1 MSNKVF
7 EEAPQAPQ
15 PSGGAVDKVRK
26 AARQLAY
33 DTRYKVKGKF
43 KEGQKTDPA
52 SLQRAYMQQLG
63 ASSAPGPVK
72 LLAKKMLMGVK
83 SEQYDFAM
91 VESSLPQIYSKVFV
105 EGVGEYVLRV
115 KDPKA
120 GSQYTRSYGTYAAAE
135 AKAAELRKKGL
146 RVELANA
153 SSSAKKDTYDNKGG
167 GKGLD
172 PVGKED
178 GDVNNDGKKD
188 KTDKYLMNRRKTIG
202 RAITKEETYV
212 KGSAFPK
219 ETYKKES
226 SYTEKY
232 MTKSAKKRMAKE
244 EYIDE
249 APYQVMGSPDGKNEK
264 KIGKP
269 VKSRKYADSR
279 AAELAD
285 THKTTGGQYRSKYV
299 EEVIYEKE
307 DAGEKKLDVMKGKN
321 KVVINP
327 NVLENATQYFYDQ
340 GYNEEDISIISEG
353 MGYDMFLEFVNEVGS
368 TICLYEDVQGELL
381 TKGGKARKNP
391 KITKSAGTAS
401 EISSNKSKETKKPEA
416 KKSSPGQLSI
426 NYNKK
431 PSPPGQEKIKQGIQT
446 AVKKATSPGAKKTV
460 GGAVKGAA
468 NTAAR
473 VALSAWKGHQAAMKK
488 KKEGGSIAQQIGSG
502 AGKAVGS
509 FFKKGTKQFNSYELI
524 GNTIKEQIKAEL
536 DALKAQRIEEAMA
549 ATKAAGP
556 SPEEKQQLANKD
568 KMLKRKM
575 LIQKQQMALQRS
587 GRLPMNY
594 GEEAG
599 SCMHSKEGED
609 CPVHGKDDCSM
620 EDPRSMPAKIN
631 LAKNKLRAMGL
642 KMSYDMEGDL
652 VDEKYQGMYQSPA
665 PTYNRLKSKDPK
677 ATMSPGRRALER
689 SDELQR
695 EDPKSPIAKRQ
706 KKASDQINRNFQ
718 SARETVGEGLSV
730 EDQMKVSQEYFKKR
744 NSRSPEEKAA
754 EEKAHAKSRAER
766 SAMHKR
772 PDPYKSRPGESD

>member
-15 PSGGAVDKVRK
+15 PSGGAADKVRK

-72 LLAKKMLMGVK
+72 LLAKKMLMG
-83 SEQYDFAM
+83 EQYDFAM
-91 VESSLPQIYSKVFV
+91 VESSLPQIYGKVFA

-135 AKAAELRKKGL
+135 AKASELRKKGL

-167 GKGLD
+167 SKGLD

-178 GDVNNDGKKD
+178 SDVDNDGKPNTKS
-188 KTDKYLMNRRKTIG
+188 DKYLMNRRKTIG
-202 RAITKEETYV
+202 KAIAKEETYV
-212 KGSAFPK
+212 KGSAPVRASYGGK
-219 ETYKKES
+219 PES
-226 SYTEKY
+226 FHKEKY
-232 MTKSAKKRMAKE
+232 VKGSAPKRMTK
-244 EYIDE
+244 
-249 APYQVMGSPDGKNEK
+249 
-264 KIGKP
+264 
-269 VKSRKYADSR
+269 
-279 AAELAD
+279 
-285 THKTTGGQYRSKYV
+285 
-299 EEVIYEKE
+299 EEVIYETE
-307 DAGEKKLDVMKGKN
+307 DEQGKKLDVMKGKN
-321 KVVINP
+321 KVTINP

-340 GYNEEDISIISEG
+340 GYNEEDIAIISEG

-391 KITKSAGTAS
+391 KITKSSGTAS
-401 EISSNKSKETKKPEA
+401 EISSNKSKETKKPEE

-446 AVKKATSPGAKKTV
+446 AVKKATSPEAKKKV

-473 VALSAWKGHQAAMKK
+473 VALSAWNGHLEAMKK

-536 DALKAQRIEEAMA
+536 DALKAQRVEEAMDA
-549 ATKAAGP
+549 AKAEGP
-556 SPEEKQQLANKD
+556 SPKERQQLADKD
-568 KMLKRKM
+568 KMLKKKM
-575 LIQKQQMALQRS
+575 MLQKQAIQMQKQ
-587 GRLPMNY
+587 GRLALNY
-594 GEEAG
+594 SEESG
-599 SCMHSKEGED
+599 SCMNNKEGED

-620 EDPRSMPAKIN
+620 EDPRSMPTKIN

-642 KMSYDMEGDL
+642 KMSYDMKGEM
-652 VDEKYQGMYQSPA
+652 VDEEAYDIEKDGHLRRGGMGA
-665 PTYNRLKSKDPK
+665 RVDYNKP
-677 ATMSPGRRALER
+677 P
-689 SDELQR
+689 
-695 EDPKSPIAKRQ
+695 RQ
-706 KKASDQINRNFQ
+706 KDNNWGKKPKVTDYDKKLGNFVK
-718 SARETVGEGLSV
+718 SLN
-730 EDQMKVSQEYFKKR
+730 KK
-744 NSRSPEEKAA
+744 
-754 EEKAHAKSRAER
+754 
-766 SAMHKR
+766 
-772 PDPYKSRPGESD
+772 

>member
-7 EEAPQAPQ
+7 EETPQAPQ
-15 PSGGAVDKVRK
+15 PSGGVVDKLRK

-72 LLAKKMLMGVK
+72 LLAKKMLMG
-83 SEQYDFAM
+83 EQYDFAM
-91 VESSLPQIYSKVFV
+91 VESSLPQIFNKVFV

-115 KDPKA
+115 KDPNA

-135 AKAAELRKKGL
+135 AKASELRKKGL
-146 RVELANA
+146 RVELVNN
-153 SSSAKKDTYDNKGG
+153 SSAKKDTYDNKGG
-167 GKGLD
+167 SKGLD

-178 GDVNNDGKKD
+178 GDVNNDRKKD

-202 RAITKEETYV
+202 KAI
-212 KGSAFPK
+212 
-219 ETYKKES
+219 
-226 SYTEKY
+226 
-232 MTKSAKKRMAKE
+232 AK
-244 EYIDE
+244 
-249 APYQVMGSPDGKNEK
+249 
-264 KIGKP
+264 
-269 VKSRKYADSR
+269 
-279 AAELAD
+279 
-285 THKTTGGQYRSKYV
+285 

-381 TKGGKARKNP
+381 TKTGKARKNP

-401 EISSNKSKETKKPEA
+401 EISPNKPKETKKPEE
-416 KKSSPGQLSI
+416 KKSSPGQISI

-446 AVKKATSPGAKKTV
+446 AVKKATSPEAKKKV

-509 FFKKGTKQFNSYELI
+509 FFKKGKGHLENYEPTHLENYEPTVRE
-524 GNTIKEQIKAEL
+524 GIKAEL
-536 DALKAQRIEEAMA
+536 DALKAQRVEEAMSTSKAEEEA
-549 ATKAAGP
+549 AKK
-556 SPEEKQQLANKD
+556 EEKE
-568 KMLKRKM
+568 RK
-575 LIQKQQMALQRS
+575 L
-587 GRLPMNY
+587 
-594 GEEAG
+594 
-599 SCMHSKEGED
+599 
-609 CPVHGKDDCSM
+609 
-620 EDPRSMPAKIN
+620 
-631 LAKNKLRAMGL
+631 
-642 KMSYDMEGDL
+642 
-652 VDEKYQGMYQSPA
+652 
-665 PTYNRLKSKDPK
+665 
-677 ATMSPGRRALER
+677 
-689 SDELQR
+689 
-695 EDPKSPIAKRQ
+695 
-706 KKASDQINRNFQ
+706 
-718 SARETVGEGLSV
+718 
-730 EDQMKVSQEYFKKR
+730 
-744 NSRSPEEKAA
+744 
-754 EEKAHAKSRAER
+754 R
-766 SAMHKR
+766 SAMRENDKKMLR
-772 PDPYKSRPGESD
+772 IPESVENMRYCPDCEKDETREECKYGTKNWDERSGSQDVL

>member
-1 MSNKVF
+1 MSNNVF
-7 EEAPQAPQ
+7 EDAPQSPQ
-15 PSGGAVDKVRK
+15 SSGGAIDKLRK

-52 SLQRAYMQQLG
+52 ALQRAYMQQLG

-91 VESSLPQIYSKVFV
+91 VESSLPQIFNKVFV

-135 AKAAELRKKGL
+135 AKASELRKKGL
-146 RVELANA
+146 RVELATA
-153 SSSAKKDTYDNKGG
+153 SSSAKKNTYDNKGG

-178 GDVNNDGKKD
+178 GDVNNDGKPNTKS
-188 KTDKYLMNRRKTIG
+188 DKYLMNRRKTIG
-202 RAITKEETYV
+202 KAIAKEETYV

-226 SYTEKY
+226 SYKEKY
-232 MTKSAKKRMAKE
+232 ITKSAKKRMAKE
-244 EYIDE
+244 E
-249 APYQVMGSPDGKNEK
+249 
-264 KIGKP
+264 
-269 VKSRKYADSR
+269 
-279 AAELAD
+279 
-285 THKTTGGQYRSKYV
+285 
-299 EEVIYEKE
+299 VIYETE
-307 DAGEKKLDVMKGKN
+307 DEQGKKLDVMKGKN
-321 KVVINP
+321 KVTINP

-340 GYNEEDISIISEG
+340 GYNEEDIAIISEG

-391 KITKSAGTAS
+391 KITKSAGTTS
-401 EISSNKSKETKKPEA
+401 EISPNKSKETKKPEE
-416 KKSSPGQLSI
+416 KKSSPGQISI

-446 AVKKATSPGAKKTV
+446 AVKKATSPEAKKKV

-502 AGKAVGS
+502 AGRAVGS
-509 FFKKGTKQFNSYELI
+509 FLKKGKSHLENYEPTVRE
-524 GNTIKEQIKAEL
+524 GIKAEL
-536 DALKAQRIEEAMA
+536 DALKAQRVEEAMA
-549 ATKAAGP
+549 AAKAAGP
-556 SPEEKQQLANKD
+556 SPEEKQQLQYQATQLKKKIMD
-568 KMLKRKM
+568 KK
-575 LIQKQQMALQRS
+575 S
-587 GRLPMNY
+587 GKLPMNASHKLEGDTIAE
-594 GEEAG
+594 GEA
-599 SCMHSKEGED
+599 CMNSKEGED

-620 EDPRSMPAKIN
+620 EDPRSMPTKIN

-642 KMSYDMEGDL
+642 KMSYDMEGDM

-665 PTYNRLKSKDPK
+665 PTHNRLKSGDPK

-695 EDPKSPIAKRQ
+695 KDPKSPRAKKQNRV
-706 KKASDQINRNFQ
+706 SDQINRNFQ
-718 SARETVGEGLSV
+718 SARKTVGEGSSV

-744 NSRSPEEKAA
+744 NSRSPEEKKA
-754 EEKAHAKSRAER
+754 EADKDAKSRAKNY
-766 SAMHKR
+766 AMHKR

>member
-72 LLAKKMLMGVK
+72 LLAKKMLMG
-83 SEQYDFAM
+83 EQYDFAM
-91 VESSLPQIYSKVFV
+91 VESSLPQIFSKVFV

-115 KDPKA
+115 KDPNA

-135 AKAAELRKKGL
+135 AKASELRKKGL

-153 SSSAKKDTYDNKGG
+153 SSSAKKGTYDNKGG
-167 GKGLD
+167 SKGLD

-202 RAITKEETYV
+202 KAI
-212 KGSAFPK
+212 
-219 ETYKKES
+219 
-226 SYTEKY
+226 
-232 MTKSAKKRMAKE
+232 AK
-244 EYIDE
+244 
-249 APYQVMGSPDGKNEK
+249 
-264 KIGKP
+264 
-269 VKSRKYADSR
+269 
-279 AAELAD
+279 
-285 THKTTGGQYRSKYV
+285 

-446 AVKKATSPGAKKTV
+446 AVKKATSPEAKKKV

-509 FFKKGTKQFNSYELI
+509 FFKKGKSHLENYEPTVRE
-524 GNTIKEQIKAEL
+524 GIKAEL
-536 DALKAQRIEEAMA
+536 DLLKAQRVEEAMA

-556 SPEEKQQLANKD
+556 SPEEIQQLAKND

-587 GRLPMNY
+587 GRLALNY
-594 GEEAG
+594 SEEAG

-689 SDELQR
+689 SDKLQSTEPGSKR
-695 EDPKSPIAKRQ
+695 AKKQ
-706 KKASDQINRNFQ
+706 KRVSDQINRNFQ

-744 NSRSPEEKAA
+744 NSRSPEEKEA
-754 EEKAHAKSRAER
+754 EKRKNAKDRAKNY
-766 SAMHKR
+766 AMHKK
-772 PDPYKSRPGESD
+772 PDPYRSRPGESD

>member
-1 MSNKVF
+1 MSNNVF
-7 EEAPQAPQ
+7 EESPQSPQ
-15 PSGGAVDKVRK
+15 PSGGAIDKVRK

-33 DTRYKVKGKF
+33 DVRYKVKGKF
-43 KEGQKTDPA
+43 KEGQKTDPG

-72 LLAKKMLMGVK
+72 LLAKKMLMG
-83 SEQYDFAM
+83 EQYDFAM
-91 VESSLPQIYSKVFV
+91 VESSLPQIFNKVFV

-135 AKAAELRKKGL
+135 AKASELRKKGL
-146 RVELANA
+146 RVELATA
-153 SSSAKKDTYDNKGG
+153 SSSAKKGTYDNKGG
-167 GKGLD
+167 SKGLD

-202 RAITKEETYV
+202 KAI
-212 KGSAFPK
+212 
-219 ETYKKES
+219 
-226 SYTEKY
+226 
-232 MTKSAKKRMAKE
+232 AK
-244 EYIDE
+244 
-249 APYQVMGSPDGKNEK
+249 
-264 KIGKP
+264 
-269 VKSRKYADSR
+269 
-279 AAELAD
+279 
-285 THKTTGGQYRSKYV
+285 
-299 EEVIYEKE
+299 EEVIYETE
-307 DAGEKKLDVMKGKN
+307 DEQGKKLDVMKGKN

-340 GYNEEDISIISEG
+340 GYNEDDIAIISEG
-353 MGYDMFLEFVNEVGS
+353 MGYDMFLEFVNEVGT

-381 TKGGKARKNP
+381 TKSGKARKNP

-401 EISSNKSKETKKPEA
+401 EISPNKSKETKKSDE

-446 AVKKATSPGAKKTV
+446 AVKKATSPEAKKKV

-502 AGKAVGS
+502 AGRAVGS
-509 FFKKGTKQFNSYELI
+509 FFKKGKSHLENYEPTVRE
-524 GNTIKEQIKAEL
+524 GIKAEL
-536 DALKAQRIEEAMA
+536 DALKAQRVE
-549 ATKAAGP
+549 
-556 SPEEKQQLANKD
+556 EEKKSDNAEKAKARKKAESAFKERNLRSAMREKD
-568 KMLKRKM
+568 QKMLRIPESIENMRYCPACDKDETREECK
-575 LIQKQQMALQRS
+575 
-587 GRLPMNY
+587 Y
-594 GEEAG
+594 G
-599 SCMHSKEGED
+599 GEYWD
-609 CPVHGKDDCSM
+609 ENSQPAKA
-620 EDPRSMPAKIN
+620 EDPRSMPTKIN

-642 KMSYDMEGDL
+642 KMSYDMEGDM

-665 PTYNRLKSKDPK
+665 PTYNRLKSGDPK

-695 EDPKSPIAKRQ
+695 KDPKSPRAKKQ
-706 KKASDQINRNFQ
+706 KRVSDQINRNFQ
-718 SARETVGEGLSV
+718 SARKTVGEGSSV
-730 EDQMKVSQEYFKKR
+730 EDQMAVSQNLYR
-744 NSRSPEEKAA
+744 
-754 EEKAHAKSRAER
+754 
-766 SAMHKR
+766 
-772 PDPYKSRPGESD
+772 SRPGESD

>member
-1 MSNKVF
+1 MSNNVF
-7 EEAPQAPQ
+7 EDAPQSPQ
-15 PSGGAVDKVRK
+15 SSGGAIDKLRK

-91 VESSLPQIYSKVFV
+91 VESSLPQIFNKVFV

-120 GSQYTRSYGTYAAAE
+120 GSQYTRSYSTYAAAE
-135 AKAAELRKKGL
+135 AKASELRKKGL
-146 RVELANA
+146 RVELATA
-153 SSSAKKDTYDNKGG
+153 SSSAKKGTYDNKGG
-167 GKGLD
+167 DKPNDGNLANNRKPYD
-172 PVGKED
+172 KVTR
-178 GDVNNDGKKD
+178 GDVIAGATGKDEMGGK
-188 KTDKYLMNRRKTIG
+188 RKVN
-202 RAITKEETYV
+202 K
-212 KGSAFPK
+212 
-219 ETYKKES
+219 
-226 SYTEKY
+226 
-232 MTKSAKKRMAKE
+232 
-244 EYIDE
+244 
-249 APYQVMGSPDGKNEK
+249 
-264 KIGKP
+264 
-269 VKSRKYADSR
+269 
-279 AAELAD
+279 
-285 THKTTGGQYRSKYV
+285 
-299 EEVIYEKE
+299 EEVIYETE
-307 DAGEKKLDVMKGKN
+307 DEQGKKIDVMKGKN
-321 KVVINP
+321 KVTINP

-340 GYNEEDISIISEG
+340 GYNEEDIAIISEG

-368 TICLYEDVQGELL
+368 TIFLYEDVQGELL
-381 TKGGKARKNP
+381 TKSGKARKNP

-401 EISSNKSKETKKPEA
+401 EISPNKSKETKKPDE
-416 KKSSPGQLSI
+416 KKSSPGQISI

-446 AVKKATSPGAKKTV
+446 AVKKATSPEAKKKV

-502 AGKAVGS
+502 AGRAVGS
-509 FFKKGTKQFNSYELI
+509 FLKKGKSHLENYEPTVRE
-524 GNTIKEQIKAEL
+524 GIKAEL
-536 DALKAQRIEEAMA
+536 DALKAQRVEEAMA
-549 ATKAAGP
+549 AAKAAGP
-556 SPEEKQQLANKD
+556 SPEEKRQLANKD
-568 KMLKRKM
+568 KMLKKKM
-575 LIQKQQMALQRS
+575 MLQKQQMALQRS
-587 GRLPMNY
+587 GRLALNY

-599 SCMHSKEGED
+599 SCMNSKEGED

-620 EDPRSMPAKIN
+620 EDPRSMPTKIN

-665 PTYNRLKSKDPK
+665 PTYNRLNSKDPK
-677 ATMSPGRRALER
+677 ARMSPGSRAMAK
-689 SDELQR
+689 SDKLQSTEPGSKR
-695 EDPKSPIAKRQ
+695 AKKQ
-706 KKASDQINRNFQ
+706 NKVSDQINRNFQ
-718 SARETVGEGLSV
+718 SARKTVGEGSSV
-730 EDQMKVSQEYFKKR
+730 EDEMEVSRKYFKQR
-744 NSRSPEEKAA
+744 NSRSPEEKKA
-754 EEKAHAKSRAER
+754 EADNDAKSRAKNY
-766 SAMHKR
+766 AMHKR